1 MSIHCFFL
9 RRFCWAL
16 LPLLPANAA
25 AQVLAGTVVNRAT
38 QEPIPFVNVG
48 LPARGLGTVSDEQG
62 RYQLRYNPAYAADSV
77 RVSSVGY
84 EPRTLPF
91 AALLAGANVAL
102 APRAVPL
109 ADVNVV
115 AASAYTRTHTLG
127 LDQPAPKFDFRL
139 MSNEL
144 GAEIGT
150 LIHVERRPALVQ
162 SLHVVVVK
170 NETTPLTLRVNAYRL
185 DPKGQPTAEKLLQ
198 RNVLLV
204 TGPQPGVLVAD
215 LTADRLVLTEDCL
228 LAVELVKSNGP
239 DAPDVSK
246 LRFGG
251 ALARGGQCYFRVASQ
266 SAWHQVVM
274 KSNVPLLGKK
284 LQVAFYFTVKD

>member
-1 MSIHCFFL
+1 M
-9 RRFCWAL
+9 
-16 LPLLPANAA
+16 PANAT
-25 AQVLAGTVVNRAT
+25 AQLLAGTVVNSAT
-38 QEPIPFVNVG
+38 QAPIPFVNVG
-48 LPARGLGTVSDEQG
+48 LLTRGLGTVSDEQG

-84 EPRTLPF
+84 TPRVLPF

-102 APRAVPL
+102 APQDVPL
-109 ADVNVV
+109 PDVNVV

-144 GAEIGT
+144 GTEIGT
-150 LIHVERRPALVQ
+150 LIHVERRPAFVQ
-162 SLHVVVVK
+162 SLHVAVVK
-170 NETTPLTLRVNAYRL
+170 NETEPLTLRVNVYRL
-185 DPKGQPTAEKLLQ
+185 DPQGRPTAEKLLQ

-204 TGPQPGVLVAD
+204 TGPQRGVLVAD

-228 LAVELVKSNGP
+228 LAVELVKSSGP
-239 DAPDVSK
+239 STPDVSK
-246 LRFGG
+246 LSFGG

-266 SAWHQVVM
+266 GAWLKPVM

-284 LQVAFYFTVKD
+284 LQVAFYLTVKD